1 MSDTTEQLM
10 LIGFAARLGTC
21 VSHDDCES
29 DDGDLRSEAQLLM
42 NLLVSNTTSESA
54 FIGNSWDLANSVID
68 NDLNRKKGAANVET
82 TKNPNA
88 FQFSCP
94 SLSLDAKAPLT
105 PGGTTAP
112 QLRERLPSDDTE
124 SSIPSLVDPPAPM
137 VAMGRPLVVEDRDAL
152 RLSAEAMGRNI
163 LKTFEKALMWRKQC
177 WVDALCRPLVDE
189 EAALK
194 EGGASEEELRALLE
208 TPEAKVI
215 SSLHQATIDVLDART
230 SFRVLPQRWNKDGGS
245 SELPPLKKR
254 KSVNDGVETSE
265 EYCAAYVLSF
275 QTVLNLSSPAGYSQ
289 VTLEAPG
296 FMEGKFIS
304 SPSGD
309 VTLTGV
315 AVEIDTR
322 VLASMIEKSSRIIAR
337 ASTEAIINCS
347 ANSDHLEAEV
357 ASPYPTSEDQA
368 MSNPDTTTAAPPC
381 KSTSGDAELPNGP
394 TIVTPHSRSTP
405 HSYCDNDLEYVKKAC
420 PPIPEDLCAQSQQR
434 SFLRMVSPPPGSSS
448 SDESVELNTHGLTM
462 KRHGFSLVSPP
473 PSRYSADGATMEY
486 LSFDSKT
493 GPSLPALLEAASA
506 AMVQANL
513 RQH

>member
-1 MSDTTEQLM
+1 M

-21 VSHDDCES
+21 VAHDDCES

-42 NLLVSNTTSESA
+42 NLLVSNTTSEST
-54 FIGNSWDLANSVID
+54 FIANSWDFANSVID
-68 NDLNRKKGAANVET
+68 NDLNRKKGAASVE

-105 PGGTTAP
+105 PGEMTAP
-112 QLRERLPSDDTE
+112 QLRERLASDDTE
-124 SSIPSLVDPPAPM
+124 SSIPSLVDSPAPM

-194 EGGASEEELRALLE
+194 EAGASEEELRALLE

-215 SSLHQATIDVLDART
+215 TSLHKATIDVLDART
-230 SFRVLPQRWNKDGGS
+230 SFRVLPQRWDKNGGS
-245 SELPPLKKR
+245 SEPPPLKKR
-254 KSVNDGVETSE
+254 KSVSGGAETSE

-275 QTVLNLSSPAGYSQ
+275 QTVLNLSSPAGFSQ

-347 ANSDHLEAEV
+347 TNSDHSEAEV
-357 ASPYPTSEDQA
+357 ASPYPTVEDQSV
-368 MSNPDTTTAAPPC
+368 SNSVTTIATPRC
-381 KSTSGDAELPNGP
+381 ESNGGDDDFPNGP
-394 TIVTPHSRSTP
+394 TIVTPRCKSKP
-405 HSYCDNDLEYVKKAC
+405 NSYCDNELELVKNEC

-448 SDESVELNTHGLTM
+448 SDESVDLNSRGLTM
-462 KRHGFSLVSPP
+462 KRAGFSLVSPP
-473 PSRYSADGATMEY
+473 PSRYSANGTTTEY
-486 LSFDSKT
+486 LSFDSNT
-493 GPSLPALLEAASA
+493 GPSLPALLEAA
-506 AMVQANL
+506 AMMQANL
-513 RQH
+513 R